1 MKSVYC
7 SIITIGD
14 ELLIGQTIDTNSAW
28 IAQQLNTIGIWVKR
42 RVAVGDVKQDILQAL
57 NQESEQA
64 DLIIITGGLGP
75 TADDITK
82 PLLCEYFGGT
92 MIQNKEILEHVTY
105 IFTIRKRPMLDVNLK
120 QAMVPDNCTVL
131 FNEVGTAAGMWFEK
145 NNKVFIS
152 LPGVPFEM
160 QHIMTERALSKLKHY
175 FTTPVI
181 LHRTLVTSG
190 EGESFL
196 ANRLIE
202 FEASLPNY
210 IKLAYLPKLGIV
222 KLRLTASDIQD
233 NEMDSYFNE
242 LKIILANIAV
252 ADTDIE
258 LEEAIF
264 KLLIERN
271 ETLSIAESCTG
282 GRLCSSITSIKGSSA
297 MFKGGYVPYSN
308 ESKINVLGVNRKTIE
323 HDDVVSEAVVI
334 EMAQQCRTH
343 MNSTYALSVSGHLEK
358 QQGETIVWIGLAMEG
373 KTLAKKINVFYDREK
388 NNVLVTNNA
397 LNLLRQFILQH

>member
-1 MKSVYC
+1 M
-7 SIITIGD
+7 
-14 ELLIGQTIDTNSAW
+14 
-28 IAQQLNTIGIWVKR
+28 
-42 RVAVGDVKQDILQAL
+42 
-57 NQESEQA
+57 
-64 DLIIITGGLGP
+64 
-75 TADDITK
+75 
-82 PLLCEYFGGT
+82 
-92 MIQNKEILEHVTY
+92 LE
-105 IFTIRKRPMLDVNLK
+105 VNLK

-160 QHIMTERALSKLKHY
+160 QHIITERALTKLKNY

-202 FEASLPNY
+202 FEATLPAY

-222 KLRLTASDIQD
+222 KLRLTASDI
-233 NEMDSYFNE
+233 EAIEIDSYFNE

-258 LEEAIF
+258 LEEAIY

-282 GRLCSSITSIKGSSA
+282 GQLCARITSIKGSSA
-297 MFKGGYVPYSN
+297 MFKGGYVPYSID
-308 ESKINVLGVNRKTIE
+308 SKVNVLGVNRKTIE
-323 HDDVVSEAVVI
+323 QDDVVSEAVVI
-334 EMAQQCRTH
+334 EMAEQCRTQ

-373 KTLAKKINVFYDREK
+373 KTLAKKMNVFYDREK
-388 NNVLVTNNA
+388 NNVFVTTNA